1 MVEVDIYSLPRC
13 KQCDNAKCFIK
24 NYQGELKVS
33 DRGFLSN
40 YPDLIASQRIQQA
53 PYIAIRHLGSGNT
66 YNLTGFD
73 QEKLEYAL
81 SDGDDQAW

>member
-1 MVEVDIYSLPRC
+1 MVEIDIYSLPRC
-13 KQCDNAKCFIK
+13 KHCDIAKRFVN
-24 NYQGELKVS
+24 NYQGELKIS
-33 DRGFLSN
+33 DLGFLSN

-53 PYIAIRHLGSGNT
+53 PYIVIRHLGSGNT